1 MMPERATLRRWDLP
15 TETHQHGDGSFQR
28 TATVEGL
35 ACDAGLGGN
44 SCPRAELTEQNE
56 NEVGGRPPKKWEDQS
71 HCPEWRERRD
81 PRPLA

>member
-35 ACDAGLGGN
+35 ACDAGLGG
-44 SCPRAELTEQNE
+44 ELLSKSQADGT
-56 NEVGGRPPKKWEDQS
+56 K
-71 HCPEWRERRD
+71 
-81 PRPLA
+81 